1 MKRFS
6 IVGANSSIARNFVYY
21 LHDKDVEF
29 YLYDMQPASLDAGTN
44 YEQVN
49 LLNMEDVSKINFDCD
64 ALFVFSGLTGAEKSI
79 TSYSAFIDV
88 NEKALLNILTTYVE
102 KKSRCRILYPSS
114 RLVYQQSDK
123 PLKEDSPLE
132 GRSIYAL
139 NKIAA
144 EGYLKLFNRL
154 YGVEYTIF
162 RIAIPFGKMNPDSTA
177 YGIVSNLY
185 HQGKTNGFITVYGDG
200 SGVRTFT
207 HIRDICDAFYRGAL
221 SADTVNDVFNIGGF
235 AYSLKQ
241 LAQIQAEKTGASIRY
256 VPWPEGADKIDV
268 SNGWL
273 DFEKL
278 DARVPIAYLD
288 ILDREA

>member
-21 LHDKDVEF
+21 LRDRDVEL
-29 YLYDMQPASLDAGTN
+29 YLYDIQPASLDACAN
-44 YEQVN
+44 YEQIN
-49 LLNMEDVSKINFDCD
+49 LLNMEDVCKINFDCD

-88 NEKALLNILTTYVE
+88 NEKALLNILTAYVE

-114 RLVYQQSDK
+114 RLVYQQSDT
-123 PLKEDSPLE
+123 PLKEDAPLE

-144 EGYLKLFNRL
+144 EGYLKLFNHL

-162 RIAIPFGKMNPDSTA
+162 RIAIPFGKMNPDSMD

-185 HQGKTNGFITVYGDG
+185 HQGKNNGFITVYGDG

-207 HIRDICDAFYRGAL
+207 HIQDICNVFYQGAL
-221 SADTVNDVFNIGGF
+221 SVDTMNDVFNIGGCS
-235 AYSLKQ
+235 YSLKQ
-241 LAQIQAEKTGASIRY
+241 LAQIQAKNTGASIRY
-256 VPWPEGADKIDV
+256 IPWPEGADKIDV

-273 DFEKL
+273 NFEKL
-278 DARVPIAYLD
+278 DTCLPIAYMD
-288 ILDREA
+288 ILDCEA